1 MRLLLAGLIA
11 LAAGA
16 ASAQTCVARVN
27 AQELIIVPDAIEA
40 PRAGLRERLAMWPSR
55 TWDRAWGERV
65 ACDGATVTA
74 FLARTMQLDQT
85 EGYCLASDDAE
96 GWLLVPGNADYRGR
110 CRATACE
117 RVNAAAGA
125 AGGVAR
131 VVASVATGGR
141 VEGVGDGVT
150 AVAHGTGAMLLTGG
164 PAAIAA
170 SLGEAAASVSA
181 AVAAAPIA
189 AGAAAVTVIAVG
201 GGVYL
206 CS

>member
-1 MRLLLAGLIA
+1 VRLLTLALV
-11 LAAGA
+11 LAAGDA
-16 ASAQTCVARVN
+16 AAQTCVARVN
-27 AQELIIVPDAIEA
+27 AQELIIVPEAIAA
-40 PRAGLRERLAMWPSR
+40 PRAGLRERLSMWPSR

-85 EGYCLASDDAE
+85 EGYCLAEGDDAE
-96 GWLLVPGNADYRGR
+96 GWLLVPGSADYRGR

-117 RVNAAAGA
+117 RVNAAAGV
-125 AGGVAR
+125 AGDVAR
-131 VVASVATGGR
+131 TVASIATLGR
-141 VEGVGDGVT
+141 VGSVGEGVE

-164 PAAIAA
+164 PAAVAA
-170 SLGEAAASVSA
+170 SLTEAAASVSA
-181 AVAAAPIA
+181 AVTAAPVA